1 MTGLGWVS
9 LVLFAGVVLIWLY
22 MLVRVLRGQGANRAS
37 ERRTLVF
44 LTLAVAALAAMR
56 IMG

>member
-9 LVLFAGVVLIWLY
+9 LVLFAGVVLIWVY
-22 MLVRVLRGQGANRAS
+22 MLVRVLRGQGANRTS
-37 ERRTLVF
+37 ERRTLF
-44 LTLAVAALAAMR
+44 ILTLAVAALAAMR